1 MRFSANYKRDTRG
14 WVYNV
19 SSPVGKLL
27 GWNRGLTSLDLIPAR
42 RKKRVLIISQ
52 RAFLRKKKFAASKNS
67 IRNDL
72 TADSIG
78 SSINKKIDNHIS
90 RDPSF
95 RSKFEIDSKGTTSSR
110 RQIISPHRDRDKLSS
125 RAQFTV
131 VVHRYGVR
139 SVAVERPPRK
149 NDHRAP

>member
-1 MRFSANYKRDTRG
+1 MRMRFSANYKRDTRG

-42 RKKRVLIISQ
+42 RKKCVLIISQ

-67 IRNDL
+67 IRNGL

-78 SSINKKIDNHIS
+78 SSINKKIVDRQSHIEG
-90 RDPSF
+90 
-95 RSKFEIDSKGTTSSR
+95 SKFSI
-110 RQIISPHRDRDKLSS
+110 Q
-125 RAQFTV
+125 
-131 VVHRYGVR
+131 VR
-139 SVAVERPPRK
+139 
-149 NDHRAP
+149 N